1 MPTRLYIGGI
11 PPDATLEELKTRF
24 GSFGSNVEL
33 IPSKTGG
40 TSRSTRW
47 CHVFVC
53 LHLCATLV
61 FAAVPSAPL
70 AALAM
75 SERNVYPFAHRPSFV
90 GGVGGVGVDV
100 CCEVGNRGIA
110 YITVDEEAQVA
121 KRMSCLRPGHRHTG
135 W

>member
-75 SERNVYPFAHRPSFV
+75 SERNGYAFAHRPGLC
-90 GGVGGVGVDV
+90 GGGGVDV

-121 KRMSCLRPGHRHTG
+121 KRMSCLHRRTG
-135 W
+135 R